1 MRTVEITPSNKDCN
15 SKQKLMSSYCIL
27 LNISHTSAWK
37 SEASPVSLTLQPYVI
52 FWPFW
57 QQLLLFLWNSGNSI
71 QESLFSILKVL
82 AAQFGTPFVICS
94 PLALISDFIT
104 RDFVLF
110 PSRTY
115 FVLFSKKN
123 LFCGYVI
130 MFKLPFSYMPDCV
143 LPCREYFTGPLWY
156 ILLLMHVSV
165 VLINFKFDFG
175 YYAIC
180 ST

>member
-104 RDFVLF
+104 RDSYFSLQELILCF
-110 PSRTY
+110 SLKRTY
-115 FVLFSKKN
+115 FVAMSLCLNFHS
-123 LFCGYVI
+123 LTCLIVFCLAGNT
-130 MFKLPFSYMPDCV
+130 LPV
-143 LPCREYFTGPLWY
+143 
-156 ILLLMHVSV
+156 H
-165 VLINFKFDFG
+165 FDT
-175 YYAIC
+175 YC
-180 ST
+180 SWCMYP